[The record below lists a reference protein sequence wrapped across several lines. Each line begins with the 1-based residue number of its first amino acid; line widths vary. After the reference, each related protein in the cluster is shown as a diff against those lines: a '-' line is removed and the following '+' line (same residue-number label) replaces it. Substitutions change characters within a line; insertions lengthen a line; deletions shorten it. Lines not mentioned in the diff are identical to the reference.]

1 MRSLAVAG
9 ACLVAATAICV
20 IGSLINSPRP
30 SSVICAISAS
40 TAFAGAATG
49 YGAVAVCLGRA
60 VPATGL
66 ALVGVSTSLWM
77 VEATLQVATEAPGS
91 AGRALPILG
100 VIAGGMGLFLLAA
113 GFLRAGLIRRPI
125 GLLLATSSCIAAIS
139 ADPTLL
145 YLLGAA
151 PLGIALLWTG
161 RSGLRTTRRENAQ

>member
-1 MRSLAVAG
+1 
-9 ACLVAATAICV
+9 
-20 IGSLINSPRP
+20 
-30 SSVICAISAS
+30 
-40 TAFAGAATG
+40 
-49 YGAVAVCLGRA
+49 
-60 VPATGL
+60 
-66 ALVGVSTSLWM
+66 M
-77 VEATLQVATEAPGS
+77 VEATLQVTTEAPP

-100 VIAGGMGLFLLAA
+100 VIAGGIGLALLAA

-139 ADPTLL
+139 ADPSVL